1 VIPYGDLRAQYR
13 SIKAEIDAAVL
24 RVLDS
29 TQFILGDEVAAF
41 ER

>member
-1 VIPYGDLRAQYR
+1 MIPYLDLKAQYR
-13 SIKAEIDAAVL
+13 GIKDEIDEAVL

-29 TQFILGDEVAAF
+29 TQFILGDEVSAF